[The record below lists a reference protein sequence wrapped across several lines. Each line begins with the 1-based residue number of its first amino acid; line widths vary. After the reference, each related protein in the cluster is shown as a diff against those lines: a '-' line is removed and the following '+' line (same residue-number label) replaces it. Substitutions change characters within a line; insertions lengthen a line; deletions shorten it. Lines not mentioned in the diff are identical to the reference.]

1 MTSASP
7 SVARNQ
13 GERGAS
19 ATSDGALVAAD
30 LADIG
35 VAKCHVGILGYQ
47 SGFLHGLDEIP
58 CDVWSIGALERDREP
73 AVCRQVGGKRNRGR
87 ADIGLGFDQIVE
99 SLYLDVPM
107 REGAPAGV
115 IAGRCVL
122 PET

>member
-1 MTSASP
+1 MSCRNPRVSIRFP
-7 SVARNQ
+7 SWTRRDTLRRL
-13 GERGAS
+13 EYS
-19 ATSDGALVAAD
+19 
-30 LADIG
+30 
-35 VAKCHVGILGYQ
+35 
-47 SGFLHGLDEIP
+47 
-58 CDVWSIGALERDREP
+58 ALERDREP

>member
-1 MTSASP
+1 MPSASP

-35 VAKCHVGILGYQ
+35 VAKCHVGIIGYQ

-58 CDVWSIGALERDREP
+58 CDVWSIGALERDREL

-87 ADIGLGFDQIVE
+87 ADIGLGFGQIVE
-99 SLYLDVPM
+99 ALYLDVPM
-107 REGAPAGV
+107 REGAALKLVYIHPGV
-115 IAGRCVL
+115 MQI
-122 PET
+122 